1 MIVSINPEPNRSD
14 FDSLMNSTI
23 ERLNYLAQ
31 NDSRKVSQLSGRDLE
46 PFVKNVM
53 EEMAKNTPF
62 EGSIKL
68 IGGQKFPDITAKN
81 YYGIEIKQHDKII
94 GNQQEIAF

>member
-1 MIVSINPEPNRSD
+1 
-14 FDSLMNSTI
+14 MNSTI

-62 EGSIKL
+62 EGSI
-68 IGGQKFPDITAKN
+68 N
-81 YYGIEIKQHDKII
+81 
-94 GNQQEIAF
+94 